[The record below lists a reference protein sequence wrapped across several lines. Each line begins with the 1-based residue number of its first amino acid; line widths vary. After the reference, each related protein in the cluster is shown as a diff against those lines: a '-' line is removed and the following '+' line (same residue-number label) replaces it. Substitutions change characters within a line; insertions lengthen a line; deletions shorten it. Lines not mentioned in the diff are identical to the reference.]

1 MIFHGGEE
9 RPRGVTAMRSNI
21 IAIVH
26 LREPI
31 TPVVRSIVEPMLRLV
46 RGVAAVHFQPAE
58 SLITVEFDGEQTGL
72 ADIVR
77 MVEDLGVSV
86 AGVAQ
91 RRGDFL
97 RVA

>member
-1 MIFHGGEE
+1 
-9 RPRGVTAMRSNI
+9 MRSHMTAI
-21 IAIVH
+21 IH
-26 LREPI
+26 LREPV
-31 TPVVRSIVEPMLRLV
+31 TPMVRTILEPMLRLV
-46 RGVAAVHFQPAE
+46 RGISAAQVQPAE
-58 SLITVEFDGEQTGL
+58 SLVTVEFDCEQTGL

-91 RRGDFL
+91 RRSDFL

>member
-1 MIFHGGEE
+1 MI
-9 RPRGVTAMRSNI
+9 RA
-21 IAIVH
+21 
-26 LREPI
+26 
-31 TPVVRSIVEPMLRLV
+31 IVEPMLRLV
-46 RGVAAVHFQPAE
+46 RGVSAVQFQPAD

-77 MVEDLGVSV
+77 MIEDLGVSV